1 MLTSNCSFKWLGFV
15 FDISS
20 EGCAPPPPPRLGLWV
35 WGFGVLVCCCIHQSS
50 SFTSE
55 ENVASFSTCVTPAP
69 CFIPSLF
76 VFRQRGVKPLKLGRA
91 AAAAGVSSWLPAPLL
106 LPSSTQM
113 SSLFPLKKIEMS
125 RCVCVSVCVFAQG
138 DGIAC
143 RCTWEKRMWGS
154 RRGFWECRNAGRH
167 EMDQV
172 VDSRRQGERSSALLG
187 GELRGFGVWGGG
199 GALYKLKRLP
209 SGIYPTTSTNPK
221 PPSSDTMI

>member
-1 MLTSNCSFKWLGFV
+1 MSS
-15 FDISS
+15 IS
-20 EGCAPPPPPRLGLWV
+20 ALKVVPPPPPPRLGLWV

-125 RCVCVSVCVFAQG
+125 RCVCVCVCVCTRRWNCLQVYLG
-138 DGIAC
+138 EENVGVKEGIL
-143 RCTWEKRMWGS
+143 GVQ
-154 RRGFWECRNAGRH
+154 ECRETRDG
-167 EMDQV
+167 
-172 VDSRRQGERSSALLG
+172 SGS
-187 GELRGFGVWGGG
+187 GF
-199 GALYKLKRLP
+199 
-209 SGIYPTTSTNPK
+209 
-221 PPSSDTMI
+221 